1 MSVPERGNFLFVY
14 RSAPYMNGSPNIYG
28 AVPIYV
34 WAHPFTFSWF
44 FWMSCSGGWLWA
56 LYVLL
61 YLTLFFLSTTHHRH
75 QYHTHHHSA
84 PPSSISYTPAWWHRR
99 RNMLSFNKDK
109 VNNRNYNITE
119 VIVSVVEF
127 DRPPISHH
135 LHAESDRHH
144 ENRWPCFVTNC
155 RYPTHLHD
163 GIGDV
168 QIHHCFV
175 YGTFY
180 RTSNNDVGGIS
191 NWLYPSR
198 HLAIALSTNR
208 TILFMNGKFR
218 FIDRK

>member
-1 MSVPERGNFLFVY
+1 MIGERSNE
-14 RSAPYMNGSPNIYG
+14 R
-28 AVPIYV
+28 
-34 WAHPFTFSWF
+34 
-44 FWMSCSGGWLWA
+44 
-56 LYVLL
+56 
-61 YLTLFFLSTTHHRH
+61 RH
-75 QYHTHHHSA
+75 QGDVRGKGGHWTCCPTIELNVSFNN
-84 PPSSISYTPAWWHRR
+84 W
-99 RNMLSFNKDK
+99 LSFNKE